1 MTTESSHPLR
11 SRSCIGSQ
19 LDGLTSQGVNKF
31 GSVSNG
37 RRQMGD
43 EAHIQTLR
51 QNHGDPR
58 FRAPIN
64 LSMH

>member
-37 RRQMGD
+37 RRQTGD
-43 EAHIQTLR
+43 GARI
-51 QNHGDPR
+51 
-58 FRAPIN
+58 
-64 LSMH
+64 